1 MDCLLTE
8 EHKMLQATVR
18 DFAAKEIATRADE
31 VDRTEEFPFDSF
43 KKMAELGL
51 FGLNVPPDYGG
62 NGGDTLSFAIAV
74 EEISRACAS
83 TGDILLTQSSVIK
96 AIYYHGTDEQ
106 KKKYLP
112 LLIKGELV
120 GAGAITEAEAGSDVS
135 NIRTTAVRDGDS
147 YILNGTKTFIT
158 HGPVCDVV
166 DVHARYPGTDKRSM
180 TTFLVDDG
188 TPGFIKGKKY
198 EKVGLRG
205 AVTGELVFEDCRIP
219 VSNRLGDEGRG
230 FKHLMELFGFGRINI
245 ASQALGIAQ
254 AVLENS
260 IEYAK
265 QRVQFGR
272 PIADNQAIAFM
283 LADMATELEAARML
297 VYEASYMADQGIPFA
312 KQAAMAKLFASE
324 AAMKAATNGVQIYG
338 GYGYMMDSPMQ
349 RYFRDAKITTIYDGT
364 SEIQRLI
371 ISRILLK

>member
-1 MDCLLTE
+1 MKRYIVDCLLTE

-18 DFAAKEIATRADE
+18 DFAAKEIAPRADE

-135 NIRTTAVRDGDS
+135 NIQTTAVRDGDS

-166 DVHARYPGTDKRSM
+166 NVHARYPGTDKRSM

-219 VSNRLGDEGRG
+219 VSNCLGDEGRG

-254 AVLENS
+254 AVLEKS

-283 LADMATELEAARML
+283 LADMATEPYPPA
-297 VYEASYMADQGIPFA
+297 
-312 KQAAMAKLFASE
+312 
-324 AAMKAATNGVQIYG
+324 
-338 GYGYMMDSPMQ
+338 
-349 RYFRDAKITTIYDGT
+349 
-364 SEIQRLI
+364 
-371 ISRILLK
+371 